1 MDAKELKNRVYKF
14 SVSIVKFVNEIDTKR
29 INISLMDQLIRSA
42 TSIGANLIEARSA
55 HSKKDFI
62 KFYEIALKSSN
73 ETKYWLCLI
82 RDALNIQKN
91 IKELLTEG
99 DEISKILASSII
111 TMKSNSKF
119 IKEPYEDYNSNKI
132 FEI

>member
-14 SVSIVKFVNEIDTKR
+14 SVSIVKFVNEMETKR
-29 INISLMDQLIRSA
+29 INISLTEQLIRSG

-62 KFYEIALKSSN
+62 KFYEIALKSNN

-82 RDALNIQKN
+82 RDALNIN
-91 IKELLTEG
+91 SGIKELL
-99 DEISKILASSII
+99 DEADELSKILASSII

-119 IKEPYEDYNSNKI
+119 IKEP
-132 FEI
+132 FEPYGSDFNY

>member
-1 MDAKELKNRVYKF
+1 MDAKELKNRVYRF
-14 SVSIVKFVNEIDTKR
+14 SVSAVRFVNNIETKR

-42 TSIGANLIEARSA
+42 ASIGANLIEARAA

-82 RDALNIQKN
+82 RDALDIKN
-91 IKELLTEG
+91 GTNKLLIEAN
-99 DEISKILASSII
+99 EISKIIAASII
-111 TMKSNSKF
+111 TMKKNSKL
-119 IKEPYEDYNSNKI
+119 IGYNIDLN